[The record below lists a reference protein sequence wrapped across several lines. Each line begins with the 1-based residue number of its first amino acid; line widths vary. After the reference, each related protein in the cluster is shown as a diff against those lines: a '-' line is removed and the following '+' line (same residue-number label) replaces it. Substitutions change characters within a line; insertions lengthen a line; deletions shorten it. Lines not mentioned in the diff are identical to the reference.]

1 MTQSYRKLIYL
12 IVFSQLINER
22 ISKRVQV
29 SVGLFQMLNQVCTVH
44 PLWSAGKREIT
55 ISRLKEN
62 IVRWPLEPLLYNL
75 KQSCV
80 DRTSKTR
87 LRCEVVPPLHTSN
100 RLIAVY
106 LKLASSVETGLR
118 PPFVEI
124 SLLRRN
130 VASNNSSSYSRI
142 ASLIKTS

>member
-80 DRTSKTR
+80 DRTSKTHNEIQSGEIYIRNEKFDLKSNCTRIPLNNDER
-87 LRCEVVPPLHTSN
+87 LL
-100 RLIAVY
+100 
-106 LKLASSVETGLR
+106 
-118 PPFVEI
+118 
-124 SLLRRN
+124 
-130 VASNNSSSYSRI
+130 YS
-142 ASLIKTS
+142 KKDFYVGVKGGT

>member
-12 IVFSQLINER
+12 IVFSQLINEW

-44 PLWSAGKREIT
+44 PLWSTGKREIT

-87 LRCEVVPPLHTSN
+87 IRCEVVPPLHTSN
-100 RLIAVY
+100 RPIAVY
-106 LKLASSVETGLR
+106 LKLASSVEMN
-118 PPFVEI
+118 F
-124 SLLRRN
+124 LRRN
-130 VASNNSSSYSRI
+130 RPQASFRRNKPP
-142 ASLIKTS
+142 L